1 MPQLKPT
8 QVIDLLRKCSITHIC
23 AGCPLEGVHKCD
35 EELMKIAAEVIEELG
50 AAAKVV
56 EELISIIPRWISV
69 DERLPDEELAAANH
83 DFGQDSVQ
91 VLVVCEGA
99 NLATALEYSDVGFT
113 DEYGDP
119 YRVVKWMPMPGV

>member
-83 DFGQDSVQ
+83 DFGQHSVQ
-91 VLVVCEGA
+91 VLGVCEGA
-99 NLATALEYSDVGFT
+99 NLATVLEYSDVGFT

-119 YRVVKWMPMPGV
+119 YRVVKWMPMPGI

>member
-1 MPQLKPT
+1 MPNLKPG
-8 QVIDLLRKCSITHIC
+8 QAVELLRKCSVTHAC
-23 AGCPLEGVHKCD
+23 AGCPLEGMHKCD
-35 EELMKIAAEVIEELG
+35 EELMKMAAEVIEEL
-50 AAAKVV
+50 AAM
-56 EELISIIPRWISV
+56 IPRWISV

-99 NLATALEYSDVGFT
+99 NLATVLEYSDVGFT